1 MGLFNKFKKM
11 FQTPQTEEPVQQE
24 VESRVIV
31 TEPTNELVV
40 EAPVAIPDPTLS
52 QADTHEAT
60 DVVYYDWSNE
70 TEETEVVAP
79 TPTPV
84 EESPV
89 VATQSL
95 QEQRANNYHDKMGKT
110 RSGLLTGFN
119 DLMARFRTVDEEYFE
134 ELEDIL
140 IMADVGV
147 QTVMELT
154 DQLRHEVKVRNVRDP
169 KELNEVIVEKMYEIY
184 HRNGEDQPGLNLQAT
199 GPTVI
204 LFVGVNGVG
213 KTTTIA
219 KLAHRFKVEGKS
231 VIMAAGDTFR
241 AGAVDQLQVWGD
253 RLGVEV
259 VKTKQNGD
267 PSAVMFDAIHRAKT
281 EGIDIVLCDTAGR
294 LQNKVNLMNE
304 LDKIN
309 RIIQRE
315 LPGAPHETLLVIDAT
330 TGQNGLSQAKA
341 FTEVTP
347 ITGVVLSKVDGT
359 AKGGIVLAIR
369 ADLGTPVKFIGLG
382 EKPED
387 LQPFD
392 VESYLYGLFAD
403 LF

>member
-11 FQTPQTEEPVQQE
+11 FQSEKVEPVVQTQPEATPVVEPVVQTDVQVTQQPTQETVVYDWSESEATEADSALEVDVAAVVEPEVQQE
-24 VESRVIV
+24 Q
-31 TEPTNELVV
+31 
-40 EAPVAIPDPTLS
+40 VAND
-52 QADTHEAT
+52 
-60 DVVYYDWSNE
+60 
-70 TEETEVVAP
+70 
-79 TPTPV
+79 
-84 EESPV
+84 
-89 VATQSL
+89 
-95 QEQRANNYHDKMGKT
+95 YHDKMGKT
-110 RSGLLTGFN
+110 RSGLLAGFN

-147 QTVMELT
+147 KTVMELT
-154 DQLRHEVKVRNVRDP
+154 DQLRHEVKVRNVKQP
-169 KELNEVIVEKMYEIY
+169 SELNEVIVEKMYEIY
-184 HRNGEDQPGLNLQAT
+184 QRDGIAQTQLNIQPT

-219 KLAHRFKVEGKS
+219 KLAHRFKAEGKS

-259 VKTKQNGD
+259 VKTKPNGD
-267 PSAVMFDAIHRAKT
+267 PSAVMFDAIDRAKQ
-281 EGIDIVLCDTAGR
+281 ENIDIVLCDTAGR

-304 LDKIN
+304 LEKIN

-347 ITGVVLSKVDGT
+347 ISGVVLSKVDGT

>member
-1 MGLFNKFKKM
+1 MGLFNKFKKF
-11 FQTPQTEEPVQQE
+11 FQSDEPVQPVVVAPSEPVVETPQAVE
-24 VESRVIV
+24 TIVEPVVESVAVEVTPAIETVIESTV
-31 TEPTNELVV
+31 ETPEVV
-40 EAPVAIPDPTLS
+40 EEIV
-52 QADTHEAT
+52 
-60 DVVYYDWSNE
+60 YDWSNE
-70 TEETEVVAP
+70 IIE
-79 TPTPV
+79 
-84 EESPV
+84 PV
-89 VATQSL
+89 VEMPVT
-95 QEQRANNYHDKMGKT
+95 QEQLANNYHDKMGKT
-110 RSGLLTGFN
+110 RSGLLAGFN
-119 DLMARFRTVDEEYFE
+119 DLMSRFRSVDEEYFE

-147 QTVMELT
+147 STVMELT
-154 DQLRHEVKVRNVRDP
+154 DQLRKEVKLRNVKEP
-169 KELNEVIVEKMYEIY
+169 KELNAVIVEKMYEIY
-184 HRNGEDQPGLNLQAT
+184 QRDGLASAELNLQAN

-219 KLAHRFKVEGKS
+219 KLAHRFKLEGKS

-259 VKTKQNGD
+259 VKTKPNGD
-267 PSAVMFDAIHRAKT
+267 PSAVMFDAIDRAKQ
-281 EGIDIVLCDTAGR
+281 ENIDIVLCDTAGR

-309 RIIQRE
+309 RIIKRE
-315 LPGAPHETLLVIDAT
+315 LPGAPHETLLVVDAT

-347 ITGVVLSKVDGT
+347 ISGVVLSKVDGT

-369 ADLGTPVKFIGLG
+369 AEIGTPVKFIGLG
-382 EKPED
+382 EKPQD